1 MVTAHYLA
9 SAIMIGLAA
18 ILVNRVR
25 RYFRADVSER
35 EDITREFPPQ
45 KSGVIRLLGWIGLA
59 LVSFLLFM
67 GTVVTGTG
75 PHAGDPRT
83 HRHEFDAI
91 AVSRA
96 HAWAVW
102 AFLLLLIIMFVLVRK
117 YAMPRA
123 FLSSLLVLAA
133 IMVYQGAIGYIQY
146 NTGLPPLLVEAHMLG
161 SGMFTWASLSLIER
175 QLTLSSQK
183 ARARA
188 KQRLAVS

>member
-1 MVTAHYLA
+1 
-9 SAIMIGLAA
+9 
-18 ILVNRVR
+18 
-25 RYFRADVSER
+25 
-35 EDITREFPPQ
+35 
-45 KSGVIRLLGWIGLA
+45 
-59 LVSFLLFM
+59 M

-75 PHAGDPRT
+75 PHAGDPDAP

-146 NTGLPPLLVEAHMLG
+146 NTGLPP
-161 SGMFTWASLSLIER
+161 STR
-175 QLTLSSQK
+175 
-183 ARARA
+183 
-188 KQRLAVS
+188 

>member
-1 MVTAHYLA
+1 
-9 SAIMIGLAA
+9 
-18 ILVNRVR
+18 
-25 RYFRADVSER
+25 
-35 EDITREFPPQ
+35 
-45 KSGVIRLLGWIGLA
+45 
-59 LVSFLLFM
+59 M

-102 AFLLLLIIMFVLVRK
+102 AFLFLLVIMFVLVRK

-133 IMVYQGAIGYIQY
+133 IMVYQGNDWLYPVQHRAS
-146 NTGLPPLLVEAHMLG
+146 PLLIEAHMLG

-183 ARARA
+183 ARALA
-188 KQRLAVS
+188 QQRLAIS